1 MEWIIWNI
9 VGIVGNTDSILSK
22 TFWFLKFS
30 ISDEDLAGDH
40 LLAEA
45 KFPLDRI
52 LPQMNKKFQV
62 SLEKPS
68 VKVRIKLQ
76 IGSAIIGA
84 L

>member
-1 MEWIIWNI
+1 M
-9 VGIVGNTDSILSK
+9 
-22 TFWFLKFS
+22 KFS

-76 IGSAIIGA
+76 IGSAIIAA